1 VIVAVIEGAAM
12 PLAALGRLA
21 VTAGFHVAIYLT
33 ASWYL
38 FSDKE
43 V

>member
-1 VIVAVIEGAAM
+1 M
-12 PLAALGRLA
+12 PPEVFGRLA
-21 VTAGFHVAIYLT
+21 VATTFHVAIYLT
-33 ASWYL
+33 TSWYL